1 MPEELR
7 ADAIDFGAFNNVA
20 KELDLSQEAAQ
31 KLVNFQAQAILRER
45 TAWAEAS
52 KADPEFG
59 GDKLQENMAVA
70 KKAIE
75 TFGTPG
81 LTEMLNKTGLGNHP
95 EVVRAFY
102 RAGKAISDDTV
113 VIGRQAPAQDDAKR
127 FYPQSNM
134 N

>member
-1 MPEELR
+1 MPTELR
-7 ADAIDFGAFNNVA
+7 EDAIDFGAFNNVA

-31 KLVNFQAQAILRER
+31 KLVSFQAQSILRER

-52 KADPEFG
+52 KADTEFG
-59 GDKLQENMAVA
+59 GAKLEENMAVA

-75 TFGTPG
+75 TFGTPE
-81 LTEMLNKTGLGNHP
+81 LRQMLNKTGLGNHP
-95 EVVRAFY
+95 EVIRAFY
-102 RAGKAISDDTV
+102 RAGKAISDDKIIT
-113 VIGRQAPAQDDAKR
+113 GNAAPQRDDAKR